1 MSEQLNF
8 MPRFISLNLEHKKVF
23 INIKHI
29 ISIEAQADDIYVI
42 YTTMTNSNGSICYEI
57 KKSINA
63 ESFNKITN
71 LINSFNLLNNPSDN
85 LSNNLDQHNQYILT
99 NW

>member
-1 MSEQLNF
+1 MTEQLNF

-23 INIKHI
+23 INIKHV
-29 ISIEAQADDIYVI
+29 ISIEAQSDDIYVI
-42 YTTMTNSNGSICYEI
+42 YTTITNSNGSICYEI

-71 LINSFNLLNNPSDN
+71 IINLLDN
-85 LSNNLDQHNQYILT
+85 SSNNLNQNDPYFLE